1 MENKEAIIKKIEN
14 LLALAGNNPN
24 EHEAIAAALKAQ
36 ELMAKYNV
44 ELADIEGNNTS
55 QEISK
60 EIYDIKKS
68 NHNVNK
74 WKYKLSNIIARNFCC
89 KTYTINRSSV
99 AFYGYE
105 KDAKI
110 CKQVFS
116 FLYETGN
123 RLAERY
129 YRKCK
134 KEGRE
139 TKGVLNTYLVGFCEG
154 IAEVLDKQCTAL
166 MLVISKEV
174 EDAYKEHSAGFRNVS
189 NKLIT
194 SNDNRAFQTG
204 KREGRDTATARTI
217 EGQVS

>member
-1 MENKEAIIKKIEN
+1 MDNKEAIIKKIEN
-14 LLALAGNNPN
+14 LLALASNNPN

-44 ELADIEGNNTS
+44 ELADIEGTNPS
-55 QEISK
+55 QDISK
-60 EIYDIKKS
+60 EVYDIKKNS
-68 NHNVNK
+68 HYVNK
-74 WKYKLSNIIARNFCC
+74 WRYKLSNIIARNFCC
-89 KTYTINRSSV
+89 KTYTIGKEAV
-99 AFYGYE
+99 AFYGYAN
-105 KDAKI
+105 DAKI
-110 CKQVFS
+110 CKQVFQ

-134 KEGRE
+134 KEGRN

-154 IAEVLDKQCTAL
+154 IAEVLDRQCTAL

-174 EDAYKEHSAGFRNVS
+174 EEAYKEHSMGFRKVS